1 MKGEKKTFRFPGRDT
16 ALPSKAARVRAEER
30 RRGDEDGDVRPP
42 TTTTTTWS
50 TGGGWRQEAE
60 LAFIFAGGC
69 RGRLRHGASLPR
81 WGQQQAQNQPGGENE
96 LKAS

>member
-1 MKGEKKTFRFPGRDT
+1 MKGDRKLFFSLGGDT

-42 TTTTTTWS
+42 TTTTRS
-50 TGGGWRQEAE
+50 TGGGWCQEAE

-69 RGRLRHGASLPR
+69 
-81 WGQQQAQNQPGGENE
+81 
-96 LKAS
+96 

>member
-42 TTTTTTWS
+42 TTTTTTTTWS
-50 TGGGWRQEAE
+50 TGGKWRQEAE

-69 RGRLRHGASLPR
+69 
-81 WGQQQAQNQPGGENE
+81 
-96 LKAS
+96 